1 MGKRIIA
8 QARGRGG
15 PRYRAPSF
23 NYAGEAAHKTWAAG
37 TFKGLIQELVHC
49 PGHSAPLA
57 RVAFEDGEEVLMPAA
72 EGLAVGDEV
81 RSGIDVTVDIGNST
95 HLKNIPEGAPV
106 YNIEG
111 TPGDGGKFARASGT
125 FAKVL
130 ARHPDHVLVKL
141 PSKKIKEFN
150 PECRATIGVLAGGGR
165 LEKPYAKAGKKYFK
179 MKARN
184 KLYPR
189 ISGGAVNAVDHPF
202 GNKRT
207 SRKSK
212 ARPAPRN
219 APPGRN
225 VGMIRPRRTGRKT
238 GAKKMAGQQQ

>member
-23 NYAGEAAHKTWAAG
+23 RYAGDARHKPWSEGTCAG
-37 TFKGLIQELVHC
+37 TVRELVHSQ
-49 PGHSAPLA
+49 GHSAPLA
-57 RVAFEDGEEVLMPAA
+57 KIVYDDGEEVLMPAA
-72 EGLAVGDEV
+72 EGLAVGDVVRAGTEV
-81 RSGIDVTVDIGNST
+81 PIEIGNST
-95 HLKNIPEGAPV
+95 ALKNIPEGAPI
-106 YNIEG
+106 YNVEG
-111 TPGDGGKFARASGT
+111 TPGDGGKYARASGV

-130 ARHPDHVLVKL
+130 ARRADLVVIKL
-141 PSKKIKEFN
+141 PSKKNKELS

-165 LEKPYAKAGKKYFK
+165 LEKPFLKAGRKFYR

-212 ARPAPRN
+212 ARPAPRH
-219 APPGRN
+219 APPGRK

-238 GAKKMAGQQQ
+238 GMTVQTQQ

>member
-8 QARGRGG
+8 QARGKGG

-23 NYAGEAAHKTWAAG
+23 KYAGEVAHKSWSEG
-37 TFKGLIQELVHC
+37 TFKGTIRAFVHC
-49 PGHSAPLA
+49 PGHSTPLA
-57 RVAFEDGEEVLMPAA
+57 RIEYDDGEEVLAFAA
-72 EGLAVGDEV
+72 EGLARGDTITTGTNIPIE
-81 RSGIDVTVDIGNST
+81 IGNST

-106 YNIEG
+106 YNIEA

-130 ARHPDHVLVKL
+130 ARYVDRVLVKL
-141 PSKKIKEFN
+141 PSKKIKELH
-150 PECRATIGVLAGGGR
+150 PDCRATIGVLAGGGR
-165 LEKPYAKAGKKYFK
+165 LEKPFLKAGRKYYR

-212 ARPAPRN
+212 ARPAPKN

-238 GAKKMAGQQQ
+238 GMTHMPVK

>member
-23 NYAGEAAHKTWAAG
+23 RYAGEALHKSWSEG
-37 TFKGLIQELVHC
+37 TFSGTIREFVHSQ
-49 PGHSAPLA
+49 GHSAPLA
-57 RVAFEDGEEVLMPAA
+57 RVAYDDGDEVLMPAA
-72 EGLAVGDEV
+72 EGLAVGDVV
-81 RSGIDVTVDIGNST
+81 RAGTDVPIEIGNST
-95 HLKNIPEGAPV
+95 ALKNIPEGAPI
-106 YNIEG
+106 YNVEG
-111 TPGDGGKFARASGT
+111 TPGDGGKYARASGV

-130 ARHPDHVLVKL
+130 ARRDGCVIIKL
-141 PSKKIKEFN
+141 PSKKNKELS

-165 LEKPYAKAGKKYFK
+165 LEKPFLKAGHKFYK
-179 MKARN
+179 MRARN

-202 GNKRT
+202 GNKRS

-212 ARPAPRN
+212 ARPAPRH

-238 GAKKMAGQQQ
+238 GVTVQARQE

>member
-23 NYAGEAAHKTWAAG
+23 NYAGEAVHKTWSEG
-37 TFKGLIQELVHC
+37 TFKGLIREFIHC

-72 EGLAVGDEV
+72 EGLAIGDQLSAGKDAPIE
-81 RSGIDVTVDIGNST
+81 IGNTT

-106 YNIEG
+106 YNVEG

-125 FAKVL
+125 FARVL
-130 ARHPDHVLVKL
+130 ARYDDRILVKL

-150 PECRATIGVLAGGGR
+150 PQCRATIGVLAGGGR
-165 LEKPYAKAGKKYFK
+165 LEKPFGKAGKKHYK

-202 GNKRT
+202 GNKRS

-212 ARPAPRN
+212 ARPAPRH

-238 GAKKMAGQQQ
+238 GAKKATT

>member
-23 NYAGEAAHKTWAAG
+23 RYAGEAKHKPWSEATV
-37 TFKGLIQELVHC
+37 KGLVRELVHSQ
-49 PGHSAPLA
+49 GHSAPLA
-57 RVAFEDGEEVLMPAA
+57 RVIYDDGDKVLMQAA
-72 EGLAVGDEV
+72 EGIAVGDTV
-81 RSGIDVTVDIGNST
+81 FSGTNAPVEIGNT
-95 HLKNIPEGAPV
+95 TALKNIPEGAPI

-111 TPGDGGKFARASGT
+111 TPGDGGKFARASGV

-130 ARHPDHVLVKL
+130 TRRDDCVVIKL
-141 PSKKIKEFN
+141 PSKKNKELS

-165 LEKPYAKAGKKYFK
+165 LEKPFLKAGHKFYK

-212 ARPAPRN
+212 ARPAPRH

-238 GAKKMAGQQQ
+238 GTTIQNVQK